1 MIFVETF
8 QDLWRLLRKR
18 DRWVAAFLVGMLSL
32 SGIFEIAG
40 MMFLFGYIHALG
52 AGAVEGLSVGGSA
65 RGGLNGVSSVFD
77 FFAGEMQGATYALTA
92 GAVLVAVFLAKNLL
106 WLLSSFGLLRFA
118 LKRYQHMAT
127 ALFDGYQEMPLEQV
141 RAQGTIEPN
150 HTLNT
155 MIEVFRVGFIP
166 LLQCCADIAIILAM
180 MVALFWIIDPALVI
194 GSGLVLGTTALLFL
208 GLTRRLSETLG
219 RLMRK
224 SHGALNGVANEAL
237 RGLLEIRLAG
247 RQSIMAH
254 RFGMAVGKFA
264 LADRRARGL
273 AMVPRA
279 LNELV
284 LAAGIVL
291 AAVWFSE
298 TDGGL
303 ATALPTLAVLG
314 FAGLRV
320 TAAMARFTQALQQ
333 MRQTGDRRRI
343 LVAELERSAPYLLS
357 GALQPVPS
365 YRDLDKQISD
375 GPPLSLEREIAVD
388 KVRFCYPDASE
399 MAVAEASLT
408 IPAGSFTAFCGPS
421 GGGKSTLALIIMGL
435 LRPQRGSVTC
445 DGRDVQRHLTEWYG
459 QIGYV
464 GQAPFMSQR
473 SLRENVAIGLPVEQ
487 IDDAAVW
494 RALEAAA
501 IADLF
506 RSRPEGLDTMLGE
519 DGAMLSGGQRQRVA
533 IARALYGD
541 PKVLV
546 FDEATAA
553 LDTATEREVTAAIS
567 RLKGSRTIISIAH
580 RLTTIRQADIIHY
593 VDAGKIRAS
602 GTYEELEDTFE
613 PFRNLAGQVVLSAD
627 V

>member
-8 QDLWRLLRKR
+8 RDLWRLFGNR
-18 DRWVAAFLVGMLSL
+18 DRWVAAILVGMLSL
-32 SGIFEIAG
+32 SGSFEIAG

-52 AGAVEGLSVGGSA
+52 GAAVNGLGVGA
-65 RGGLNGVSSVFD
+65 AAHGGLNGISSIFD
-77 FFAGEMQGATYALTA
+77 FFAGELDGPAYALTA
-92 GAVLVAVFLAKNLL
+92 GAVLVAVFLAKNVL

-118 LKRYQHMAT
+118 MKRYEST
-127 ALFDGYQEMPLEQV
+127 AAELFDGYQQMPLEQA
-141 RAQGTIEPN
+141 RARGTIEPN
-150 HTLNT
+150 HTLST
-155 MIEVFRVGFIP
+155 MIDVFRDAFIP
-166 LLQCCADIAIILAM
+166 LLQSCADVAIILAM
-180 MVALFWIIDPALVI
+180 IVALFWVIDPVLVI
-194 GSGLVLGTTALLFL
+194 GSGVVLGTTALAFL
-208 GLTRRLSETLG
+208 ALTRRMTASLSKRLRKSRETLN
-219 RLMRK
+219 
-224 SHGALNGVANEAL
+224 AVTNEAL
-237 RGLLEIRLAG
+237 RGLLEVRLAG
-247 RQSIMAH
+247 RQSIMRE
-254 RFGMAVGKFA
+254 RFCLAAGEFA

-273 AMVPRA
+273 GMAPRA

-284 LAAGIVL
+284 LATGIVL
-291 AAVWFSE
+291 AAVWFS
-298 TDGGL
+298 DGNGGL
-303 ATALPTLAVLG
+303 SAALPTLAVLG

-320 TAAMARFTQALQQ
+320 TAAMARFTQALQF
-333 MRQTGDRRRI
+333 MRQTDESRRMLI
-343 LVAELERSAPYLLS
+343 AELERSVPHLL
-357 GALQPVPS
+357 GEADGPARS
-365 YRDLDKQISD
+365 YRDLEEGFPS
-375 GPPLSLEREIAVD
+375 GAHLSLVHEIAVE
-388 KVRFCYPDASE
+388 KVRFRYPDASK
-399 MAVAEASLT
+399 AAISDASLR

-435 LRPQRGSVTC
+435 LRPQGGSVTC
-445 DGRDVQRHLTEWYG
+445 DGHDVQRHLTEWYG

-464 GQAPFMSQR
+464 GQAPFMAPR

-580 RLTTIRQADIIHY
+580 RLTTIRQADKIYY
-593 VDAGKIRAS
+593 VDAGKVHAS

-613 PFRNLAGQVVLSAD
+613 PFRNLAGSSMVY
-627 V
+627 